1 MRIDIHN
8 EYSICVCTYTLT
20 LFNGHLTVLIHD
32 EFQIIYKPFKTK
44 AEASVENSVKISI
57 LCASAVEKKS
67 VHTLCKL
74 TLDHIN

>member
-8 EYSICVCTYTLT
+8 EYSMCVCTYTLI
-20 LFNGHLTVLIHD
+20 LFDGHLTVLNHD
-32 EFQIIYKPFKTK
+32 EFQIINKPFKTK

-57 LCASAVEKKS
+57 SCAAAAEKQS

-74 TLDHIN
+74 TLGHVN